1 LLGNHSSDQIR
12 FVVAR
17 NSEPDQVARPA
28 ADEQRYCEPV
38 RRLDDPALGVL
49 HRVADEVAAVL
60 RSVTDWGESGVR
72 AGQYLVDVAVDDV
85 AINVLLDAGFAVLSE
100 ESGRTGDGDRIVVL
114 DPLDGSTNASRG
126 IPWFATS
133 MCVVDDV
140 GPAVALVANQASG
153 ERAAA
158 VRGHG
163 AWIEDRQLRTSGA
176 SALDGTVVATN
187 ALPDDNW
194 GWWQSRVLGACA
206 LDLGL
211 VAAGA
216 FDAYIDLT
224 TDQLGPW
231 DFLGGV
237 LLVTEAGGAVT
248 DALGRDLVALEHDDR
263 RTPLAAA
270 TPELL
275 DVVATRRAEMQ

>member
-1 LLGNHSSDQIR
+1 MT
-12 FVVAR
+12 
-17 NSEPDQVARPA
+17 
-28 ADEQRYCEPV
+28 PV
-38 RRLDDPALGVL
+38 RPLDDPALAVL

-60 RSVTDWGESGVR
+60 RSVTDWGQSGVR
-72 AGQYLVDVAVDDV
+72 AGQYLADVAVDQV

-133 MCVVDDV
+133 MCVVDDA

-153 ERAAA
+153 DRLEA

-163 AWIEDRQLRTSGA
+163 AWIGDRRLAVSGCRELA
-176 SALDGTVVATN
+176 AAIVGISGRPT
-187 ALPDDNW
+187 DDW
-194 GWWQSRVLGACA
+194 GWAQFRALGAAA

-211 VAAGA
+211 VATGSLDGYVDMSV
-216 FDAYIDLT
+216 DAH
-224 TDQLGPW
+224 GSW
-231 DFLGGV
+231 DYLGGV
-237 LLVTEAGGAVT
+237 LLVMEAGGAVT
-248 DALGRDLVALEHDDR
+248 DAFGRDLVALDHDDR

-270 TPELL
+270 SAGLL
-275 DVVATRRAEMQ
+275 DVIATRRASV